1 MARFPGD
8 FLQKVRDNT
17 NILDVV
23 GSYVSLKKKGKRY
36 WACCPFHQEKT
47 PSFSVS
53 PEDGLYYCFGCH
65 AGGDVF
71 SFVEKMENL
80 SFTEAVERLAEAAHL
95 ELPQAEVSPE
105 EKRRKQFNDELYH
118 AMELAVVYFHNCKVI
133 KPGVTTKELDRVAEE
148 FIRDN
153 GAVPTFKG
161 FPNQY
166 GDPFPASICTS
177 VNEQV
182 VHGIPSDN
190 VVLKEGD
197 VVSVDCGTYMNG
209 FCGDSAYTFCVGE
222 VDEEVR
228 KLLKVTKEALYIGI
242 QNAVQGKRLG
252 DIGYAIQQHCESN
265 SYGVV
270 REFVGHGIGKDMH
283 EDPQVPNYGKRGYGT
298 MLKKG
303 LCIAIEPMI
312 TLGNRQIVMER
323 DGWTVRTRDCK
334 YAAHFEHTIA
344 VRSGEAD
351 ILSSFKFIEEVLG
364 DKAI

>member
-1 MARFPGD
+1 MI
-8 FLQKVRDNT
+8 FLKTEDEIELLRASN
-17 NILDVV
+17 LLV
-23 GSYVSLKKKGKRY
+23 G
-36 WACCPFHQEKT
+36 KT
-47 PSFSVS
+47 
-53 PEDGLYYCFGCH
+53 
-65 AGGDVF
+65 
-71 SFVEKMENL
+71 
-80 SFTEAVERLAEAAHL
+80 LAEIA
-95 ELPQAEVSPE
+95 
-105 EKRRKQFNDELYH
+105 
-118 AMELAVVYFHNCKVI
+118 KVI

-334 YAAHFEHTIA
+334 YAAHFEHITAIEYADFTADGGDILYSASYTATYYSDYIGDVTNNFTAVAVHEGGEWKVEWSPALIFPEMEWGDTVRIA
-344 VRSGEAD
+344 RLSAKRGEILSNGEALAKTTGGISVYASVSKIEDTRSVRSTF
-351 ILSSFKFIEEVLG
+351 SSRSFS
-364 DKAI
+364 